1 MLITSRMY
9 IFNAQPDMAF

>member
-1 MLITSRMY
+1 MQITNSMY